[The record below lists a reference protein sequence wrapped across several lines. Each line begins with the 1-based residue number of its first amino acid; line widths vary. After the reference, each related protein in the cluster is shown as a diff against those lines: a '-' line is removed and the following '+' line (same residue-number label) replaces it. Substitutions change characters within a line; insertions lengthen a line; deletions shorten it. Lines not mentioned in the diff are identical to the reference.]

1 MERARLFGL
10 LWAGLAVAYLAAS
23 AAGRLDLSLV
33 AIGLLVGTAVALR
46 HVLAGVLLG
55 TVLAILAWHWGDRF
69 AALAYLPPL
78 AAFAFMAYFF
88 GRTLKA
94 GRVPFIVRVAR
105 MEHPDLPQD
114 MEAYARRLTALWTA
128 CFVMM
133 VVASAVLAFALPF
146 ADWARWVNGLG
157 YGLPAILFAGELAY
171 RTRRFPQRSHAT
183 LAHLVR
189 NVVLAIRE
197 DARGAAAVAPG
208 R

>member
-1 MERARLFGL
+1 MERARLFGV
-10 LWAGLAVAYLAAS
+10 LWIGLAVAYLAAS

-33 AIGLLVGTAVALR
+33 AIGLLAGTAVALR
-46 HVLAGVLLG
+46 HVLAGFVLG
-55 TVLAILAWHWGDRF
+55 AALAASAWHWGEQV

-88 GRTLKA
+88 GRTLQA

-105 MEHPDLPQD
+105 MEHPDLPPD

-128 CFVMM
+128 CFVAM
-133 VVASAVLAFALPF
+133 VVAAAALAFALPF
-146 ADWARWVNGLG
+146 ASWARWVNGLG

-171 RTRRFPQRSHAT
+171 RTRRFPQRAHAS
-183 LAHLVR
+183 LGHLVR
-189 NVVLAIRE
+189 NVLLAIRD
-197 DARGAAAVAPG
+197 DARGATASAG